1 MFNRK
6 PLLAALL
13 LAAVPVAAHA
23 ETDPRDYAGVA
34 TLPSRTSLFL
44 AYYRHVSS
52 ADTLSFSQDV
62 AIFRGVYLLKYGNLT
77 VVPLDFFLP
86 VADATFY
93 FPIPAGGGTQ
103 AAIHTSGVGD
113 LTYLPTLI
121 YEVPESP
128 GNSSFVGASVYVT
141 APVGSYNAAN
151 LISIGT
157 NRWSVKPELALAQRF
172 LARFTFEVLGNITF
186 YTDNTDFTA
195 AGPQLTLAQKPTFG
209 LESHL
214 MADLSE
220 FLEMGVSYY
229 VFANGRTFIG
239 ENGTTVAPESTV
251 QTLRGTVGLRIE
263 KRTIVYLQYNQDLSA
278 GGEGSVSRF
287 WGGRIVHAF

>member
-1 MFNRK
+1 MSHRK
-6 PLLAALL
+6 LLVAILIAALPLAAR
-13 LAAVPVAAHA
+13 A

-44 AYYRHVSS
+44 GYYRHVSS
-52 ADTLSFSQDV
+52 ADTQSFSQDV
-62 AIFRGVYLLKYGNLT
+62 AIFRGVYLLKAGNLT
-77 VVPLDFFLP
+77 IVPVDFFLP
-86 VADATFY
+86 VADVTAY
-93 FPIPAGGGTQ
+93 APIPGGGGAE

-128 GNSSFVGASVYVT
+128 GNSSFLGASFYVT

-151 LISIGT
+151 LISVGT
-157 NRWSVKPELALAQRF
+157 NRWSFKPELALAQRF
-172 LARFTFEVLGNITF
+172 LARFTFEVLGNVTF
-186 YTDNTDFTA
+186 FTDNTDFV
-195 AGPQLTLAQKPTFG
+195 AGRTQLTLAQKPTFG
-209 LESHL
+209 LETHL
-214 MADLSE
+214 MADITE

-239 ENGTTVAPESTV
+239 ENGATALPESTV

>member
-1 MFNRK
+1 MFNRTS
-6 PLLAALL
+6 LVALL
-13 LAAVPVAAHA
+13 FAMLPVAAHA

-44 AYYRHVSS
+44 GYYRHVSS
-52 ADTLSFSQDV
+52 ADTQSFSQDV
-62 AIFRGVYLLKYGNLT
+62 AIFRGVYLLKAGGLT
-77 VVPLDFFLP
+77 IVPVDFFIP
-86 VADATFY
+86 VADVTAY
-93 FPIPAGGGTQ
+93 APIPGGGGAE

-128 GNSSFVGASVYVT
+128 GNSSFLGASFYVT

-151 LISIGT
+151 LISVGT
-157 NRWSVKPELALAQRF
+157 NRWSFKPELALAQRF
-172 LARFTFEVLGNITF
+172 LARFTFEILGNVTF
-186 YTDNTDFTA
+186 FTDNTDFV
-195 AGPQLTLAQKPTFG
+195 AGRTQLTLAQKPTFG
-209 LESHL
+209 LETHL
-214 MADLSE
+214 MADMTE
-220 FLEMGVSYY
+220 FLELGLSYY
-229 VFANGRTFIG
+229 VFANGRSFIG
-239 ENGTTVAPESTV
+239 ENDTTVAPESTV